1 MKNPPSRLKAIVI
14 ALIVTTIWATSWIFI
29 KIGLKDIPALTF
41 AGLRYSLA
49 TLFLLPFLLR
59 KPVRSEM
66 KTLPRTSWI
75 KLLVLGVILYALAQ
89 GGQFLG
95 LSYLPSVTVGL
106 VLNLCSL
113 FVAFIAYAA
122 IKEKTTW
129 LQWLGILLNLAGIL
143 FYFSPF
149 SGNQGDIAGWLFA
162 GISLAANVGG
172 TVLGR
177 HVNKDGRINPIIT
190 TTVSMGVGAVLMLGI
205 GILWQGLPR
214 LNLQIIGIIVLLA
227 SINTALCFTLWNYSQ
242 QTLTATESSIIN
254 NTMLVQITI
263 LAWIFLGEKQS
274 TDGIIGL
281 ILVSLGAVIVH
292 LKVNK
297 SGKVKKPN

>member
-1 MKNPPSRLKAIVI
+1 MKTPPSRLKAVLI
-14 ALIVTTIWATSWIFI
+14 ALVVTTIWATSWIFI
-29 KIGLKDIPALTF
+29 KIGLEDIPGLTF
-41 AGLRYSLA
+41 AGLRYSVA

-59 KPVRSEM
+59 KPVQAEM
-66 KTLPRTSWI
+66 KMLSKNSWI
-75 KLLVLGVILYALAQ
+75 KLIVLGVVLYALAQ

-122 IKEKTTW
+122 IKEKPTW
-129 LQWLGILLNLAGIL
+129 LQWLGVLLNFGGIL

-149 SGNQGDIAGWLFA
+149 NGFEGNILGWLFA
-162 GISLAANVGG
+162 GLSLAANVVG

-177 HVNKDGRINPIIT
+177 NVNKGGRINPIIT
-190 TTVSMGVGAVLMLGI
+190 TTVSMGIGAVLMLGI
-205 GILWQGLPR
+205 GILWQGLPP
-214 LNLQIIGIIVLLA
+214 LSLKSIGIIVLLA
-227 SINTALCFTLWNYSQ
+227 SVNTALCFTLWNYTQ

-254 NTMLVQITI
+254 NTMLVQIAI

-274 TDGIIGL
+274 INGIIGL
-281 ILVSLGAVIVH
+281 AMVTLGAVIVQI
-292 LKVNK
+292 KINK
-297 SGKVKKPN
+297 SGRALKMD

>member
-1 MKNPPSRLKAIVI
+1 MKNPPSRIKAIVI
-14 ALIVTTIWATSWIFI
+14 ALIVTTVWATSWILI

-41 AGLRYSLA
+41 AGLRYTLA

-59 KPVRSEM
+59 KPMRSEM
-66 KTLPRTSWI
+66 KTLTRNSWI
-75 KLLVLGVILYALAQ
+75 KLVVLGIILYAFAQ

-129 LQWLGILLNLAGIL
+129 LQWLGILLNLGGIL

-149 SGNQGDIAGWLFA
+149 SGFQGNFLGWLFA
-162 GISLAANVGG
+162 GMSLAANVVG

-177 HVNKDGRINPIIT
+177 DVNKGGRINPIIT
-190 TTVSMGVGAVLMLGI
+190 TTVSMGIGALLMLGI

-214 LNLQIIGIIVLLA
+214 LSLQSIGIIVLLA

-254 NTMLVQITI
+254 NTMLVQIAI

-274 TDGIIGL
+274 INGIIGL
-281 ILVSLGAVIVH
+281 ILVTLGAVIVQ

-297 SGKVKKPN
+297 SGKIQKAN